1 MDFGIQLATSAHS
14 WKVAK
19 RAEELGFTH
28 AWFYDTQLLNAEL
41 FVAMGATAVQTSRIR
56 LGTGV
61 LIPSNRIAP
70 VTASAL
76 ASLNALAPSRI
87 DFAVGTGF
95 TGRRTMGLRAIS
107 LARLEEYVRVVQAL
121 LNRETVE
128 WAEEGGAH
136 KIRFLNPELK
146 LINLDDPI
154 PLHVSAFGPRGRRV
168 TAKLGAGWMGA
179 IRNAQSA
186 NAALADMQAAWKEA
200 GRDAKDLYASAV
212 SGGCVIREGE
222 PADSPRVKAQAGPAA
237 AIAFHAYA
245 ESEELGSLF
254 PVPPPFQAR
263 FDAYREV
270 YRKYQPADAR
280 YLQNHRGHLMF
291 LRPEEHEFMTADII
305 RGMTFS
311 GTRAELVEQ
320 LQAIKA
326 AGYRQF
332 AFHARNGHEMEML
345 EDWAEVVAKV

>member
-1 MDFGIQLATSAHS
+1 
-14 WKVAK
+14 
-19 RAEELGFTH
+19 
-28 AWFYDTQLLNAEL
+28 
-41 FVAMGATAVQTSRIR
+41 MGAAAMQTSRIR

-70 VTASAL
+70 VAASGL
-76 ASLNALAPSRI
+76 ASLNALAPGRI

-95 TGRRTMGLRAIS
+95 TGRRTMGLPAIK
-107 LARLEEYVRVVQAL
+107 LARLEEYIRVVQGLIAG
-121 LNRETVE
+121 ETVD
-128 WAEEGGAH
+128 WSEEGSTH
-136 KIRFLNPELK
+136 KIRFLNPEIK
-146 LINLDDPI
+146 VINIDDPI
-154 PLHVSAFGPRGRRV
+154 PLHVSAFGPRGRKL
-168 TAKLGAGWMGA
+168 TAKLGAAWMGP
-179 IRNAQSA
+179 IRNAESA
-186 NAALADMQAAWKEA
+186 KANLADMHASWKEA
-200 GRDAKDLYASAV
+200 GRDVKDLYASAV
-212 SGGCVIREGE
+212 AGGCVIREGE

-245 ESEELGSLF
+245 EADELGLLF
-254 PVPPPFQAR
+254 PPPPQLQAR

-291 LRPEEHEFMTADII
+291 LRPEEHEFITGDVI

-311 GTRAELVEQ
+311 GTAPQLIEQ

-332 AFHARNGHEMEML
+332 AFHARHGHEMEML
-345 EDWAEVVAKV
+345 EDWADVVAKV